1 MMNYPK
7 WKYALVVLVILFAAF
22 YAAPNLYPED
32 PAIQISANR
41 GSVVDEAFRE
51 RVHGILESRQ
61 LPFTRL
67 EMVDGRLMAHFAN
80 TDVQLRASEALREEL
95 GEAYTSALNLAS
107 TVPDW
112 LAMLGGKSMVM
123 GLDLQGGIHFT
134 MEVDQRATQE
144 RMENRFV
151 EDIRVL
157 LRERRIRYKGVSRG
171 SQGNLS
177 VVLRSSEDREAALN
191 AITSQLPELVL
202 TAGAGAGED
211 WVLDARISDIALR
224 EESLNAVEQN
234 LSTLRN
240 RVDELGTSEPVIQRQ
255 GESRI
260 VVQLPGVQDTA
271 AAKRILGATATLEYR
286 AVDES
291 ANPLE
296 AAENGRVPPQSE
308 LFYHRQGYPVVLS
321 KRIIASGDQLVSA
334 ASGFAPEDGSPMVSV
349 RLNSAG
355 ARRMLDFTNE
365 NVGKGMAVVFV
376 ERVPEVRTVNGEQVR
391 SSRIK
396 REVINVATVREPFG
410 RNFQT
415 SGLDS
420 AQEASELALLLKA
433 GALAAPIDIVE
444 ERVIGPSLGQEN
456 IDRGVKAIALG
467 LLCIMVFIAIYYR
480 AFGLITCVTLVLNLV
495 LLLAILSIIGA
506 TLTMPGIAGIM
517 LTLGMAV
524 DANVLICERIRSEL
538 RLGNTPLGAIKAGY
552 DKAWTSILDANL
564 TTLLAGIALFSF
576 GSGPIRGFAVT
587 LCIGIL
593 TSMFTAVTVSEAIAA
608 FVYGR
613 RRKLKSISI

>member
-7 WKYALVVLVILFAAF
+7 WKYALVALVVLVAAF

-51 RVHGILESRQ
+51 RVQGILDARQ
-61 LPFTRL
+61 LPYSRL
-67 EMVDGRLMAHFAN
+67 EIVEGKLMAHFGN

-95 GEAYTSALNLAS
+95 GEQYTSALNLAS
-107 TVPDW
+107 TVPPW
-112 LAMLGGKSMVM
+112 LSMFGGKSMVM

-134 MEVDQRATQE
+134 MEVDQRASQE
-144 RMENRFV
+144 RLEARVV

-171 SQGNLS
+171 SQGSVS
-177 VVLRSSEDREAALN
+177 VVLRSAEDRNAAQDVI
-191 AITSQLPELVL
+191 ASQLPELVL
-202 TAGAGAGED
+202 NQGAGSGED
-211 WVLDARISDIALR
+211 WVLNATLSEAALR
-224 EESLNAVEQN
+224 EASMNAIEQN

-291 ANPLE
+291 VNAME
-296 AAENGRVPPQSE
+296 VAETGRVPPQSE
-308 LFYHRQGYPVVLS
+308 LFHHRAGYPVVLS

-334 ASGFAPEDGSPMVSV
+334 ASGFAPDDGSPMVSV

-376 ERVPEVRTVNGEQVR
+376 ERVPEVRTVNGVEVR
-391 SSRIK
+391 TSREK
-396 REVINVATVREPFG
+396 REVISIATVREPFG
-410 RNFQT
+410 RQFQT

-456 IDRGVKAIALG
+456 IDRGVKAIVLG
-467 LLCIMVFIAIYYR
+467 LLCIMAFVAIYYR
-480 AFGLITCVTLVLNLV
+480 VFGLITCITLILNLV
-495 LLLAILSIIGA
+495 LLVALLSIMGA

-538 RLGNTPLGAIKAGY
+538 RLGNTALGAIRAGY

-587 LCIGIL
+587 MCVGIL
-593 TSMFTAVTVSEAIAA
+593 TSMFTAVTVSEALASLI
-608 FVYGR
+608 YGR
-613 RRKLKSISI
+613 RRKLTSISI

>member
-7 WKYALVVLVILFAAF
+7 WKYALVVLVVLLAAF

-41 GSVVDEAFRE
+41 GSVVDAAFHE
-51 RVHGILESRQ
+51 RVQGILESRQ
-61 LPFTRL
+61 LPFTKL
-67 EMVDGRLMAHFAN
+67 EITDGRLMAHFGN

-95 GEAYTSALNLAS
+95 GEQYTSALNLAS

-112 LAMLGGKSMVM
+112 LSMLGGKSMVM

-144 RMENRFV
+144 RLENRFV

-171 SQGNLS
+171 AQNNVS
-177 VVLRSSEDREAALN
+177 VVLRSSEDREAARN
-191 AITSQLPELVL
+191 AIASQLPELVL
-202 TAGAGAGED
+202 TGGPGGGED
-211 WVLDARISDIALR
+211 WVLDGRISEAALR
-224 EESLNAVEQN
+224 EASMNAIDQN

-291 ANPLE
+291 VNPLE
-296 AAENGRVPPQSE
+296 VAETGRVPPQSE
-308 LFYHRQGYPVVLS
+308 LFRDRAGNPVVLS

-334 ASGFAPEDGSPMVSV
+334 ASGFSQDDGSPMVSV

-376 ERVPEVRTVNGEQVR
+376 ERVPEIRVVNGEEVR

-396 REVINVATVREPFG
+396 REVISIANVREPFG

-456 IDRGVKAIALG
+456 IDRGVKAIILG
-467 LLCIMVFIAIYYR
+467 LLCIMAFVAIYYR
-480 AFGLITCVTLVLNLV
+480 VFGLITCMTLTLNLV
-495 LLLAILSIIGA
+495 LLVALLSIMNA

-538 RLGNTPLGAIKAGY
+538 RLGNTPLGAIRAGY

-587 LCIGIL
+587 MCIGIL
-593 TSMFTAVTVSEAIAA
+593 TSMFTAVTVSEALASLI
-608 FVYGR
+608 YGR

>member
-1 MMNYPK
+1 MNYPK
-7 WKYALVVLVILFAAF
+7 WKYALVVLVMLVAAF

-67 EMVDGRLMAHFAN
+67 EMADGRLMAHFAN
-80 TDVQLRASEALREEL
+80 TDVQLRASEVLREEL
-95 GEAYTSALNLAS
+95 GEDYTSALNLAS
-107 TVPDW
+107 TVPGW
-112 LAMLGGKSMVM
+112 LAALGGKSMVM

-171 SQGNLS
+171 AQGSLS

-191 AITSQLPELVL
+191 AISSQLPELVL
-202 TAGAGAGED
+202 TGGAGGGED
-211 WVLDARISDIALR
+211 WVLEARISEAALR
-224 EESLNAVEQN
+224 EAALNAVEQN

-291 ANPLE
+291 VNPLE
-296 AAENGRVPPQSE
+296 VAETGRVPPQSE

-334 ASGFAPEDGSPMVSV
+334 ASGFAPDDGSPMVSV

-396 REVINVATVREPFG
+396 REVISVATVREPFG
-410 RNFQT
+410 RTFQT

-456 IDRGVKAIALG
+456 IDRGVKAIVLG
-467 LLCIMVFIAIYYR
+467 LLCIMAFVAIYYR

-538 RLGNTPLGAIKAGY
+538 RLGNTPLGAIKGGY

-587 LCIGIL
+587 MCIGIL

>member
-7 WKYALVVLVILFAAF
+7 WKYALVLLVILVSAF

-41 GSVVDEAFRE
+41 GSSVDDALLE
-51 RVHGILESRQ
+51 RVQGILETRQ

-67 EMVDGRLMAHFAN
+67 EIADGRLMAHFGN

-95 GEAYTSALNLAS
+95 GDQYTTALNLAS

-112 LAMLGGKSMVM
+112 MGRLGGKSMVM

-134 MEVDQRATQE
+134 MEVDQRATRE
-144 RMENRFV
+144 RLENRFV
-151 EDIRVL
+151 EDIRIL
-157 LRERRIRYKGVSRG
+157 LRDRRLRVRSISRG
-171 SQGNLS
+171 GENAIQ
-177 VVLRSSEDREAALN
+177 VVLRTPEDREKAYE
-191 AITSQLPELVL
+191 AIASQLPELVL
-202 TAGAGAGED
+202 DMGAGAGEE
-211 WVLDARISDIALR
+211 WTLQARISEAALR
-224 EESLNAVEQN
+224 EASLNAVEQN

-291 ANPLE
+291 VDPFE
-296 AAENGRVPPQSE
+296 VAATGRVPPQSE
-308 LFYHRQGYPVVLS
+308 LFYHREGYPVVLS
-321 KRIIASGDQLVSA
+321 KRIIVSGDQLVSA
-334 ASGFAPEDGSPMVSV
+334 ASGFSQDDGSPMVSV

-355 ARRMLDFTNE
+355 ARRMLDFTTE

-376 ERVPEVRTVNGEQVR
+376 ERVPEVKTVNGEQVR
-391 SSRIK
+391 TSRIK
-396 REVINVATVREPFG
+396 REVISVATVREPFG

-420 AQEASELALLLKA
+420 AQEASELALLLRA

-456 IDRGVKAIALG
+456 IERGVRAIILG
-467 LLCIMVFIAIYYR
+467 LLCIMAFVAIYYR
-480 AFGLITCVTLVLNLV
+480 AFGLITCATLVLNLV
-495 LLLAILSIIGA
+495 LLVAVLSILGA

-524 DANVLICERIRSEL
+524 DANVLICERIRAEL
-538 RLGNTPLGAIKAGY
+538 RMGNSPISAIKAGY

-587 LCIGIL
+587 MCLGIL

-613 RRKLKSISI
+613 RRKLQSIAI

>member
-1 MMNYPK
+1 MNSYPN
-7 WKYALVVLVILFAAF
+7 WKYALVALVILVSAF

-32 PAIQISANR
+32 PAIQVSANR
-41 GSVVDEAFRE
+41 GGNVDEALKE
-51 RVHGILESRQ
+51 RVQGILETRQ

-67 EMVDGRLMAHFAN
+67 EIEGDRLMAHFGN
-80 TDVQLRASEALREEL
+80 TSDQLRASEVLREQL
-95 GEAYTSALNLAS
+95 GEEYTAALNLAS
-107 TVPDW
+107 TVPGW
-112 LAMLGGKSMVM
+112 MTSLGGKSMVM

-134 MEVDQRATQE
+134 MEVDQRATRE
-144 RMENRFV
+144 RLENRFV

-157 LRERRIRYKGVSRG
+157 LRERRIRYKSVNRNA
-171 SQGNLS
+171 QGQIAM
-177 VVLRSSEDREAALN
+177 VLRSAEDRNSAFGAIAGQMPELVLDQGAGAGEDWLLSAQVGEAALREAALN
-191 AITSQLPELVL
+191 AI
-202 TAGAGAGED
+202 
-211 WVLDARISDIALR
+211 
-224 EESLNAVEQN
+224 EQN

-240 RVDELGTSEPVIQRQ
+240 RVDELGTSEPIIQRQ

-271 AAKRILGATATLEYR
+271 AAKRVLGATATLEYR

-296 AAENGRVPPQSE
+296 VAATGRAPPQSE
-308 LFYHRQGYPVVLS
+308 LFYDRSGRPVVLS
-321 KRIIASGDQLVSA
+321 KQIIASGDQLVSA
-334 ASGFAPEDGSPMVSV
+334 ASGFSQDDGSPMVSV

-365 NVGKGMAVVFV
+365 NVGRGMAVVFV
-376 ERVPEVRTVNGEQVR
+376 ERVPEVRVVDGQEVR
-391 SSRIK
+391 SSRTR
-396 REVINVATVREPFG
+396 REVISVANVREPFG
-410 RNFQT
+410 RQFQT

-420 AQEASELALLLKA
+420 AQEASELALLLNA
-433 GALAAPIDIVE
+433 GALAAPVDIVE

-456 IDRGVKAIALG
+456 IERGVRAIVLG
-467 LLCIMVFIAIYYR
+467 LLCIMVFVSIYYR
-480 AFGLITCVTLVLNLV
+480 VFGLIACVTLVLNLV
-495 LLLAILSIIGA
+495 LLMALLSILNA

-524 DANVLICERIRSEL
+524 DANVLICERIRGEL
-538 RLGNTPLGAIKAGY
+538 RLGNTPLGAIRAGY

-587 LCIGIL
+587 LCLGIL
-593 TSMFTAVTVSEAIAA
+593 TSMFTAVTVSEALAA
-608 FVYGR
+608 LIYGR
-613 RRKLKSISI
+613 RRKLKSIQI

>member
-7 WKYALVVLVILFAAF
+7 WKYALVSLVILLAAF

-41 GSVVDEAFRE
+41 GSVVDAAFHE
-51 RVHGILESRQ
+51 RVQGILESRQ
-61 LPFTRL
+61 LPFTKL
-67 EMVDGRLMAHFAN
+67 EIIDGRLMVHFGN

-95 GEAYTSALNLAS
+95 GEQYTSALNLAS

-112 LAMLGGKSMVM
+112 LSMLGGKSMVM

-144 RMENRFV
+144 RLENRFV

-171 SQGNLS
+171 AQNNVS
-177 VVLRSSEDREAALN
+177 VVLRSSEDREAARN
-191 AITSQLPELVL
+191 AIASQLPELVL
-202 TAGAGAGED
+202 SGGPGGGED
-211 WVLDARISDIALR
+211 WVLEGRISEVALR
-224 EESLNAVEQN
+224 EASMNAIDQN

-291 ANPLE
+291 VNPLE
-296 AAENGRVPPQSE
+296 VAETGRVPPQSE
-308 LFYHRQGYPVVLS
+308 LFRDRAGNPVVLS

-334 ASGFAPEDGSPMVSV
+334 ASGFSQDDGSPMVSV

-376 ERVPEVRTVNGEQVR
+376 ERVPEIRVVNGEEVR

-396 REVINVATVREPFG
+396 REVISVANVREPFG

-456 IDRGVKAIALG
+456 IDRGVKAIILG
-467 LLCIMVFIAIYYR
+467 LLCIMAFVAIYYR
-480 AFGLITCVTLVLNLV
+480 VFGLITCMTLVLNLV
-495 LLLAILSIIGA
+495 LLVALLSIMNA

-538 RLGNTPLGAIKAGY
+538 RLGNTPLGAIRAGY

-587 LCIGIL
+587 MCIGIL
-593 TSMFTAVTVSEAIAA
+593 TSMFTAVTVSEALASLI
-608 FVYGR
+608 YGR

>member
-1 MMNYPK
+1 MNSYPN
-7 WKYALVVLVILFAAF
+7 WKYALVALVILVSAF

-41 GSVVDEAFRE
+41 GGNVDEALKE
-51 RVHGILESRQ
+51 RVQGILETRQ

-67 EMVDGRLMAHFAN
+67 EIEGDRLMAHFGN
-80 TDVQLRASEALREEL
+80 TSDQLRASEVLREQL
-95 GEAYTSALNLAS
+95 GEEYTAALNLAS
-107 TVPDW
+107 TVPGW
-112 LAMLGGKSMVM
+112 MTSLGGKSMVM

-134 MEVDQRATQE
+134 MEVDQRATRE
-144 RMENRFV
+144 RLENRFV

-157 LRERRIRYKGVSRG
+157 LRERRIRYKSVNRNA
-171 SQGNLS
+171 QGQIAI
-177 VVLRSSEDREAALN
+177 VLRSAEDRNSAFG
-191 AITSQLPELVL
+191 AIAGQMPELVL
-202 TAGAGAGED
+202 DQGAGSGED
-211 WVLDARISDIALR
+211 WLLFAQIGEAALR
-224 EESLNAVEQN
+224 EASLNAIEQN

-240 RVDELGTSEPVIQRQ
+240 RVDELGTSEPIIQRQ

-271 AAKRILGATATLEYR
+271 AAKRVLGATATLEYR

-296 AAENGRVPPQSE
+296 VAATGRAPPQSE
-308 LFYHRQGYPVVLS
+308 LFYDRSGRPVVLS
-321 KRIIASGDQLVSA
+321 KQIIASGDQLISA
-334 ASGFAPEDGSPMVSV
+334 ASGFSQDDGSPMVSV

-365 NVGKGMAVVFV
+365 NVGRGMAVVFV
-376 ERVPEVRTVNGEQVR
+376 ERVPEVRVVDGQEVR
-391 SSRIK
+391 SSRTR
-396 REVINVATVREPFG
+396 REVISVANVREPFG
-410 RNFQT
+410 RQFQT

-420 AQEASELALLLKA
+420 AQEASELALLLNA
-433 GALAAPIDIVE
+433 GALAAPVDIVE

-456 IDRGVKAIALG
+456 IERGVRAIVLG
-467 LLCIMVFIAIYYR
+467 LLCIMVFVSIYYR
-480 AFGLITCVTLVLNLV
+480 VFGLIACVTLVLNLV
-495 LLLAILSIIGA
+495 LLMALLSILNA

-538 RLGNTPLGAIKAGY
+538 RLGNTPLGSIRAGY

-587 LCIGIL
+587 LCLGIL
-593 TSMFTAVTVSEAIAA
+593 TSMFTAVTVSEALASL
-608 FVYGR
+608 VYGR
-613 RRKLKSISI
+613 RRKLKSIQI